1 MEGGREGGEVRVTE
15 MPGYLVLLAVTL
27 AGIFYFFLLLLLSAA
42 PNLEGMKYFLHKQPK
57 ATQAR

>member
-1 MEGGREGGEVRVTE
+1 MRVTE